1 MTRLARSIVASTPLA
16 LVLAIAPRFASAD
29 ATGAP
34 SVCASCVVA
43 PAPTPRPVELAHRW
57 SVAARGVSL
66 TLGDPADDTSKTT
79 YGGGG
84 LSVGYRLNA
93 RWEFLASF
101 DALDA
106 PEGPDLHA
114 AALTARFHFRPLQR
128 WDWYALAGLGA
139 VHEVPLEEGDQ
150 MPADP
155 PARAQLHA
163 GVGLAR
169 RFPRWSLA
177 AELHAVG
184 IGPEKS
190 PDATTVMREAP
201 GSVMASGDKLSG
213 GELTVAAAFYF

>member
-1 MTRLARSIVASTPLA
+1 MTRLARSIASSTLFLA
-16 LVLAIAPRFASAD
+16 LAIPSAASAD
-29 ATGAP
+29 ASAAP

-43 PAPTPRPVELAHRW
+43 PAPAPQPVELAHRW

-66 TLGDPADDTSKTT
+66 TLGDPSNDTSKTT

-93 RWEFLASF
+93 RWELLASF

-114 AALTARFHFRPLQR
+114 AALTARFHFHPLHR

-150 MPADP
+150 MSVDGPT
-155 PARAQLHA
+155 RGQVHA

-184 IGPEKS
+184 VGPEKPS
-190 PDATTVMREAP
+190 DTTSVMREAP
-201 GSVMASGDKLSG
+201 GSAMSTGDKLSG
-213 GELTVAAAFYF
+213 GELTVAASFYF